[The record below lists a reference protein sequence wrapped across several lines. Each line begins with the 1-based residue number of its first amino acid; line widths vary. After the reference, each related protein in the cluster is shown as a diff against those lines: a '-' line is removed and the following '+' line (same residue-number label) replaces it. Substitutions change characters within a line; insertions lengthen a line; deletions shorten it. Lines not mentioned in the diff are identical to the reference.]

1 MDNDLSGLQIQ
12 YIKGVGPRRAEIF
25 SRLGIKTIPEALY
38 FLPHRYEDR
47 KNIKKICDLKAG
59 EIETIR
65 GVILSADVIDL
76 RRSRFRIFELAVND
90 GTGLI
95 KGKWFNQPFMKKNF
109 RAGQEVLIS
118 GTVKNAYR
126 GAGFEIDN
134 PDYELVVED
143 GDAFIHSKRTVPVY
157 RLTEGI
163 SQKQFRKIMFGIV
176 SEYADKLQDPIPP
189 EIIKKN
195 SLPSLSESIK
205 QAHFPSE
212 NIDVTLLNKGIT
224 VFHKRLYYE
233 ELFIFETGLAII
245 KKITKNIKGIS
256 FKPSGKLLR
265 QFLDI
270 LTFELTGAQKRTIEE
285 ILRDMGRPCPMNRL
299 IQGDVGCGK
308 TVVALIA
315 MLNAVQCG
323 YQAALMAPTEILAEQ
338 HFLNIYKLIGKLG
351 LSVELL
357 TGGPKKEKLER
368 IGSGEI
374 NIVVGT
380 HALIQE
386 GVKFKKLG
394 LAVIDEQHKFGVMQ
408 RAVLR
413 KKGLNP
419 DILLMTATP
428 IPRSLSLTLYG
439 DLDCSVIDEMPP
451 GRKPVTTRLYT
462 SGQKEEIYS
471 LIKDEISKGRQVYV
485 VYPAIDESEKL
496 ALRNAIQGKEAF
508 EKIFPE
514 FRIGLLHGRMGALE
528 RETAMLSFKK
538 QEIDILVC
546 TTVIEVGVDVPE
558 ATIMLIIHAE
568 RFGLA
573 QLHQLRGRVGR
584 GTDSARC
591 ILVAYEPYSD
601 EAGKR
606 LDIMLGSGDGFR
618 IAEEDL
624 QIRGP
629 GEFLGVRQA
638 GLPDLKI
645 ADIVRDAGLL
655 DFARRDAFS
664 LIDEDPELKKNP
676 SLKKAVE
683 VFWKGKADLYRTG

>member
-25 SRLGIKTIPEALY
+25 SRLGIKTIHDALY
-38 FLPHRYEDR
+38 CLPKRYEDR
-47 KNIKKICDLKAG
+47 NNIKNICELKAG
-59 EIETIR
+59 DIETVR
-65 GVILSADVIDL
+65 GLILSADVIGM
-76 RRSRFRIFELAVND
+76 RRSKFKIFELTVND
-90 GTGLI
+90 GTGVI
-95 KGKWFNQPFMKKNF
+95 RGKWFNQPFMKKNF
-109 RAGQEVLIS
+109 RTGQEVLIS

-126 GAGFEIDN
+126 GGGLEIDN
-134 PDYELVVED
+134 PEYELVVED
-143 GDAFIHSKRTVPVY
+143 EDTFIHSKRTVPVY
-157 RLTEGI
+157 RLTQGI
-163 SQKQFRKIMFGIV
+163 GQRQFRKIMFGIV
-176 SEYADKLQDPIPP
+176 NAYADKLQDPVPP
-189 EIIKKN
+189 EIIRKN
-195 SLPSLSESIK
+195 SLPVLTESIK
-205 QAHFPSE
+205 QVHFPEE
-212 NIDVTLLNKGIT
+212 NIDLELLNRGIT
-224 VFHKRLYYE
+224 GFHKRLYFE

-245 KKITKNIKGIS
+245 KKISSNINGIS
-256 FKPSGKLLR
+256 FKSSGKLSSRL
-265 QFLDI
+265 LSV
-270 LTFELTGAQKRTIEE
+270 LPFELTNAQKRTIED

-315 MLNAVQCG
+315 MLNAVECG

-338 HFLNIYKLIGKLG
+338 HFINIYKLIEQLG

-368 IGSGEI
+368 IESGGI
-374 NIVVGT
+374 DIIVGT

-386 GVKFKKLG
+386 GVKFRKLG
-394 LAVIDEQHKFGVMQ
+394 LAVIDEQHKFGVIQ

-439 DLDCSVIDEMPP
+439 DIDCSVIDEIPP
-451 GRKPVTTRLYT
+451 GRKPVTTRLFT

-471 LIKDEISKGRQVYV
+471 LIREAITKGRQAYV
-485 VYPAIDESEKL
+485 VYPAIDESEKISL
-496 ALRNAIQGKEAF
+496 KNAIQGKEAF

-514 FRIGLLHGRMGALE
+514 FRTGLLHGRMNPVE
-528 RETAMLSFKK
+528 RESVMLSFKK
-538 QEIDILVC
+538 HEIDILVC
-546 TTVIEVGVDVPE
+546 TTVIEVGVDVPD

-584 GTDSARC
+584 GTDSACC
-591 ILVAYEPYSD
+591 ILVAYEPYGD

-606 LDIMLGSGDGFR
+606 LDIMLSSGDGFR

-629 GEFLGVRQA
+629 GEFLGTRQA
-638 GLPDLKI
+638 GLPELKI
-645 ADIVRDAGLL
+645 ADIVRDAELL
-655 DFARRDAFS
+655 DSAKRDAFV
-664 LIDEDPELKKNP
+664 LVDEDPELKKNP

-683 VFWKGKADLYRTG
+683 VFWKGKADLYKTG